1 MREGWEK
8 KKLGEISSVEYG
20 FTSKS
25 VLDGTLRYIRITDID
40 KEGNLLLTDK
50 KYIDDN
56 EYARKYQLKENDI
69 LMARTGAT
77 FGKVLLYKDYE
88 SSVFASYLIRINFE
102 INMINKLYWYFSH
115 SSSYWNQ
122 ANNLSSGSAQP
133 HFNGKALKEVIFS
146 YPTSLEEQKQ
156 IVNTLDLA
164 FKQIDQ
170 AKANLEKNLANTKE
184 LFASKLNEVF
194 SQRGEGWVEKK
205 LGDLCKTGSGGTP
218 LKSKKEYYDNGTIP
232 WLCSGEVKQGDIYKS
247 KKYITEIGFKNSS
260 AKLFPSDTVLIAMY
274 GATAGEV
281 GILRFESSTNQAIC
295 GILPNDKLLP
305 KFIYY
310 SFLFRKKELIAQ
322 ATGNAQPNISQIKIK
337 NTLIPLL
344 EKSKQINII
353 ELLDNLQN
361 NIDFIQTHYQQNL
374 NNLEELKKSI
384 LEKAFKGKL

>member
-205 LGDLCKTGSGGTP
+205 LGDVCENLDNQRIPITKNKREEGNIPYYGASGIVDYVKDYIFDEDLLLVSEDGANLLARTYP
-218 LKSKKEYYDNGTIP
+218 IAFSISGKNWVNNHAHVLKFESMISQKFVEYYLNSIKLDAYV
-232 WLCSGEVKQGDIYKS
+232 SG
-247 KKYITEIGFKNSS
+247 
-260 AKLFPSDTVLIAMY
+260 M
-274 GATAGEV
+274 
-281 GILRFESSTNQAIC
+281 
-295 GILPNDKLLP
+295 
-305 KFIYY
+305 
-310 SFLFRKKELIAQ
+310 
-322 ATGNAQPNISQIKIK
+322 AQPKLNQRMLNSISVPYPNIEIQ
-337 NTLIPLL
+337 
-344 EKSKQINII
+344 KSILGNINH
-353 ELLDNLQN
+353 LDISIQKL
-361 NIDFIQTHYQQNL
+361 QTHYQQNL

-384 LEKAFKGKL
+384 LEKAFKGEL

>member
-205 LGDLCKTGSGGTP
+205 LGDVCENLDNQRIPITKNKREEGNIPYYGASGIVDYVKDYIFDEDLLLVSEDGANLLARTYP
-218 LKSKKEYYDNGTIP
+218 IAFSISGKNWVNNHAHVLKFESMISQKFVEYYLNSIKLDAYV
-232 WLCSGEVKQGDIYKS
+232 SG
-247 KKYITEIGFKNSS
+247 
-260 AKLFPSDTVLIAMY
+260 M
-274 GATAGEV
+274 
-281 GILRFESSTNQAIC
+281 
-295 GILPNDKLLP
+295 
-305 KFIYY
+305 
-310 SFLFRKKELIAQ
+310 
-322 ATGNAQPNISQIKIK
+322 AQPKLNQRMLNSISVPYPNI
-337 NTLIPLL
+337 
-344 EKSKQINII
+344 E
-353 ELLDNLQN
+353 
-361 NIDFIQTHYQQNL
+361 IQ
-374 NNLEELKKSI
+374 KSI
-384 LEKAFKGKL
+384 LGNVNSHLTNEFKRFSGLTPSEFR

>member
-1 MREGWEK
+1 MREGWEVK
-8 KKLGEISSVEYG
+8 KIDEVCDNLDNQRIPITKNKRIEGAIPYYG
-20 FTSKS
+20 ASGIVDYVKDYIFDEDLLLVSE
-25 VLDGTLRYIRITDID
+25 DGA
-40 KEGNLLLTDK
+40 NLLARTYPIAFSISGKNWVNNHAHVLKFDNMDSQ
-50 KYIDDN
+50 KYIEYYFNSIKLDD
-56 EYARKYQLKENDI
+56 YI
-69 LMARTGAT
+69 
-77 FGKVLLYKDYE
+77 
-88 SSVFASYLIRINFE
+88 
-102 INMINKLYWYFSH
+102 
-115 SSSYWNQ
+115 
-122 ANNLSSGSAQP
+122 SGMAQP
-133 HFNGKALKEVIFS
+133 KLNQKMLNSILI
-146 YPTSLEEQKQ
+146 PIPPLPEQKQ
-156 IVNTLDLA
+156 IVKTLDLV

-170 AKANLEKNLANTKE
+170 AKANLEKNLANAKE

-194 SQRGEGWVEKK
+194 SQKGEGWEEKK

-384 LEKAFKGKL
+384 LEKAFKGEL